1 MGMFLALRDGS
12 TNSRPLQW
20 VIPSNRAG
28 QGSAVSV
35 QSSQRHCPAALPPVH
50 SSPQHIIQSQLK
62 RLRSKTDNLRC
73 KFDTLSARQKHS
85 ASIGVYFA
93 QICFSKKQN
102 CYFKRFRRR
111 RYIFVTITTIIKKPV
126 HLTAPDFSSFGR
138 KRGQSG
144 SLWIIY
150 SRFFCKRMYN

>member
-1 MGMFLALRDGS
+1 MQNGLVCSGLPGGS
-12 TNSRPLQW
+12 
-20 VIPSNRAG
+20 G
-28 QGSAVSV
+28 QYRIGTRFVASLSGGTAAAYSA
-35 QSSQRHCPAALPPVH
+35 
-50 SSPQHIIQSQLK
+50 PQHIIQSYLK

-85 ASIGVYFA
+85 ASIGIYFA
-93 QICFSKKQN
+93 QICFSKKRL
-102 CYFKRFRRR
+102 CYFKRFRRA
-111 RYIFVTITTIIKKPV
+111 RYIFVTIISIIKKPV
-126 HLTAPDFSSFGR
+126 HLTAPAFSSFGR